1 MVVDTPGFDD
11 SEISD
16 RDILRSLSTW
26 LESSYRSG
34 KKLTGIL
41 YLHRISDPRMQGS
54 ALRNLHIFKSLIG
67 EHCFQN
73 VMLGT
78 TFWSTLA
85 HDPET
90 AERRESE
97 LIDTPEFW
105 GGMIDKGADICRLPT
120 TQYAARALLQRMAK
134 KEAKALR
141 IQEELV
147 VHQLGFENTS
157 ANNQMVEQEVKK
169 AEEKLKLET
178 DARKEAIEAEIRSRE
193 QQRQEEIEAKRREME
208 KDVEAERA
216 RNDALKQECQRQLE
230 EQERRAAYLRE
241 AEERLQK
248 ENEEQIRRIALEEVE
263 QQALDLR
270 KQKRAWFRAEC
281 GRQERLLRTGNKS
294 HHCYF
299 TPNSRPY
306 QIVCDN
312 CFRNLG
318 DQEFVSTYELRV
330 YDSWRIRTVL
340 PDEGDNRH
348 KKLTSGML

>member
-1 MVVDTPGFDD
+1 MLVDTPGFDD

-26 LESSYRSG
+26 LESLYRSK

-54 ALRNLHIFKSLIG
+54 ALRNLHIFKSLVG

-105 GGMIDKGADICRLPT
+105 GGMMDKGADICRLPT
-120 TQYAARALLQRMAK
+120 TQYAAKALLQRMAK

-157 ANNQMVEQEVKK
+157 ANNQMVEQEVKE
-169 AEEKLKLET
+169 AEDKLKLET
-178 DARKEAIEAEIRSRE
+178 DARKKAIEAEIRSSE
-193 QQRQEEIEAKRREME
+193 QQRQAETKAKQREME
-208 KDVEAERA
+208 KDIEMERA
-216 RNDALKQECQRQLE
+216 RNDALKREWQRQVK
-230 EQERRAAYLRE
+230 EQERRAAYLRG
-241 AEERLQK
+241 AEEQLQEQK
-248 ENEEQIRRIALEEVE
+248 EQRVRRIALQEVD
-263 QQALDLR
+263 QQVLDLR
-270 KQKRAWFRAEC
+270 KKKRTWFRGEC
-281 GRQERLLRTGNKS
+281 SRQERLLRMGNQS
-294 HHCYF
+294 HQYHF

-306 QIVCDN
+306 QTVCDN

-318 DQEFVSTYELRV
+318 DQEYLSTCELQCER
-330 YDSWRIRTVL
+330 L
-340 PDEGDNRH
+340 LEN
-348 KKLTSGML
+348 

>member
-26 LESSYRSG
+26 LESLYRSG

-54 ALRNLHIFKSLIG
+54 ALRNLHIFKSLVG

-105 GGMIDKGADICRLPT
+105 GGMMDKGADICRLPT
-120 TQYAARALLQRMAK
+120 TQYAAKALLQRMAK

-157 ANNQMVEQEVKK
+157 ANNQMVDQEVKK

-178 DARKEAIEAEIRSRE
+178 DARKKAIEAEIRSSE
-193 QQRQEEIEAKRREME
+193 QQRQEKMKANQREIE
-208 KDVEAERA
+208 KDMEAERA
-216 RNDALKQECQRQLE
+216 RNDALKQEWQRQLE
-230 EQERRAAYLRE
+230 EQERRAAYLRG

-248 ENEEQIRRIALEEVE
+248 ENEEQMRRIALQEVE
-263 QQALDLR
+263 QQTLDLR
-270 KQKRAWFRAEC
+270 KQKRARFRGEC

-294 HHCYF
+294 HQCCF

-306 QIVCDN
+306 QTVCDN

-318 DQEFVSTYELRV
+318 DQEYISTC
-330 YDSWRIRTVL
+330 
-340 PDEGDNRH
+340 
-348 KKLTSGML
+348 KLQCKRLLEN

>member
-1 MVVDTPGFDD
+1 MVDTPGFDD

-16 RDILRSLSTW
+16 RDILRGLSTW

-34 KKLTGIL
+34 KRLTGIL

-54 ALRNLHIFKSLIG
+54 ALRNLHMFKSLIG

-120 TQYAARALLQRMAK
+120 SSQVAARGLLQRMAK
-134 KEAKALR
+134 KEAKALK

-157 ANNQMVEQEVKK
+157 ANNQMVEQEVKQ

-178 DARKEAIEAEIRSRE
+178 DARKKAIEAKIRSSE
-193 QQRQEEIEAKRREME
+193 QQRQKEMEAKRREME
-208 KDVEAERA
+208 KEMDAERA
-216 RNDALKQECQRQLE
+216 RNEALKKEWQRKIE
-230 EQERRAAYLRE
+230 EQERRAAYLRG
-241 AEERLQK
+241 AEERLRK
-248 ENEEQIRRIALEEVE
+248 EKIALQEGEK
-263 QQALDLR
+263 QAFELR
-270 KQKRAWFRAEC
+270 KQKRAWFRGEC
-281 GRQERLLRTGNKS
+281 ARQDRLLRTGNKS
-294 HHCYF
+294 RQFSF
-299 TPNSRPY
+299 TPNCRPY
-306 QIVCDN
+306 QTVCDN

-318 DQEFVSTYELRV
+318 DQEYVSTCQLHYKCL
-330 YDSWRIRTVL
+330 L
-340 PDEGDNRH
+340 GD
-348 KKLTSGML
+348 